1 MPISTSTLHC
11 DNQTCLWTLPDTPRV
26 VGTGGTWGVLS
37 ATPQDSLSLGF
48 IASAFQTLLFGT
60 VACLPLC
67 HYVPSSRLLEGSVLG
82 KGKPWLCLRASAS
95 PQLEGE
101 NPEGRNLISLSQCPL
116 AGDSECVLM

>member
-1 MPISTSTLHC
+1 MPL
-11 DNQTCLWTLPDTPRV
+11 DVARYPQ
-26 VGTGGTWGVLS
+26 GGGDWWNMGGPFRH
-37 ATPQDSLSLGF
+37 PQDSLSLGF

-116 AGDSECVLM
+116 AGDRECVLM